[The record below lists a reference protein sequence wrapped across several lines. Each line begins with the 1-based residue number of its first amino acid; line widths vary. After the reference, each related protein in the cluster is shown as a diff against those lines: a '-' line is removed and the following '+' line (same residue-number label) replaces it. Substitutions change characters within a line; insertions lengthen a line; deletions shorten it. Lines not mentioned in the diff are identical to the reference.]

1 MLRLVIHRVLLLL
14 AVPIVFVGLIDPLEG
29 GIALILAGFVYLVA
43 FLVGG
48 RKPTKFLWISYL
60 SAVVIGAIV
69 LVFAIFAI
77 FGMDRV
83 SDRPEMIPLAIGN
96 WIYRVAV
103 LFTLAAALNTAIL
116 SFRKR
121 ESK

>member
-1 MLRLVIHRVLLLL
+1 LL

-60 SAVVIGAIV
+60 SASAVVIGAIV
-69 LVFAIFAI
+69 LVFAI

>member
-1 MLRLVIHRVLLLL
+1 MLRLVIHRILLLL

-69 LVFAIFAI
+69 LVFAIF
-77 FGMDRV
+77 GMDRV

-103 LFTLAAALNTAIL
+103 LFTLAAALNAAIL

>member
-1 MLRLVIHRVLLLL
+1 MLRLIIYRILLLL

-29 GIALILAGFVYLVA
+29 GIALILAGFVYVIA

-48 RKPTKFLWISYL
+48 QKPRKYLWIPYL
-60 SAVVIGAIV
+60 ASMVIGAVV
-69 LVFAIFAI
+69 LLFAI
-77 FGMDRV
+77 FGVERV
-83 SDRPEMIPLAIGN
+83 DNAPLTAPIVVGV

-103 LFTLAAALNTAIL
+103 LFTLAAALSTAIL

-121 ESK
+121 

>member
-1 MLRLVIHRVLLLL
+1 L

-60 SAVVIGAIV
+60 SAIVIGAIV
-69 LVFAIFAI
+69 
-77 FGMDRV
+77 
-83 SDRPEMIPLAIGN
+83 
-96 WIYRVAV
+96 
-103 LFTLAAALNTAIL
+103 AALNTAIL